1 MATKLLDY
9 EGLMRFKS
17 KLDAKAYA
25 EHAALEERM
34 TDVEDLAE
42 ETARSAASIGNIAA
56 ILEEHGDEDL
66 ADVLRLEDRTGAV
79 EAAVAA
85 LRGALGRVK
94 ISVLPEAGY
103 ADLVDND
110 MVDPETVYLIYGDD
124 DLEVSASGSRIP
136 LSSYATIDEMET
148 AIRNAVS
155 TKQNTIDD
163 LSTIRAGAAAGATAY
178 QKPATG
184 IPASDLSQAVQTTL
198 NNAADKSKVVSTEAN
213 QGLSETAKSNAR
225 KNIQAASEAAFKAL
239 KEAVDMLK
247 RTSVVIEGY
256 LRVAGSSD
264 PALSY
269 RHYAMSDVMQD
280 GVESSDSVF
289 HVFYPC
295 LVGNNLT
302 GDVGTIKHV
311 LSKLGARLATASD
324 TGFSVGQAIW
334 LDLEGTPHAIDG
346 SEGDVQIVNVVPYYQ
361 IAGKHM
367 VNGTNLDVFLRSRQA
382 FTWNGIEAEKI
393 APFGDSPDYAVA
405 HSDSGTMVLH
415 SVYNPSWNGS
425 YTAPDSVAGK
435 YVYADDGAGGITET
449 YDSTATLLGG
459 AGGCHTTDISM
470 PNAEQY
476 AMNMQGGEAT
486 IPYFNKTAHGA
497 ELLHAGILSEG
508 GTFDAHKAALMGSGF
523 SSNDPATQAVHWEES
538 ASEARNGMRVQDKDG
553 TWRMFSLGSNIKA
566 WLGKSSDF
574 YVGQM
579 VNSWRNPWKVME
591 AHRAV
596 SHAVAQGVP
605 ELQWFAFE
613 GNKYK
618 WRSIDGFDGP
628 AQGEMTCVVW
638 KMLSGKCKSNVLDP
652 TDHTTSIE
660 GNRIDFLFSTAMW
673 HGITTQVSPSWWTS
687 GLLFTEDD
695 GQNYECYIQRDQAK
709 LLKSIDQ
716 SIAKTSKF
724 PFEESYTHV
733 GETINGS
740 GYATDY
746 DNEAL
751 MLPDTNAHKAGG
763 GLHTY
768 VGKYNYFTGSAA
780 ATDKKLVRG
789 WRRGS
794 FAGGSNLSPLYLYA
808 AYSPSAASSNFG
820 VGTCCR
826 ISES

>member
-1 MATKLLDY
+1 MIKDTSYTDATTFKAAMSGVMLYY
-9 EGLMRFKS
+9 ELATPIVYEVDDEYQDGIEYQEEAGGTEHVLPANDGELRTAP
-17 KLDAKAYA
+17 LDATIQYGV
-25 EHAALEERM
+25 
-34 TDVEDLAE
+34 D
-42 ETARSAASIGNIAA
+42 A
-56 ILEEHGDEDL
+56 IDT
-66 ADVLRLEDRTGAV
+66 LRT
-79 EAAVAA
+79 
-85 LRGALGRVK
+85 
-94 ISVLPEAGY
+94 LPRKY
-103 ADLVDND
+103 
-110 MVDPETVYLIYGDD
+110 
-124 DLEVSASGSRIP
+124 VSTASGQQ
-136 LSSYATIDEMET
+136 LTEVQQT
-148 AIRNAVS
+148 A
-155 TKQNTIDD
+155 
-163 LSTIRAGAAAGATAY
+163 
-178 QKPATG
+178 
-184 IPASDLSQAVQTTL
+184 
-198 NNAADKSKVVSTEAN
+198 
-213 QGLSETAKSNAR
+213 AR
-225 KNIQAASEAAFKAL
+225 ENIQAASEAAFKAL

-367 VNGTNLDVFLRSRQA
+367 VNGTKLDVFLRSRQA

-425 YTAPDSVAGK
+425 YTSPDSVAGK
-435 YVYADDGAGGITET
+435 YVYADNGAGGITET

-523 SSNDPATQAVHWEES
+523 SSNDPATQAAHWEES

-579 VNSWRNPWKVME
+579 VNSWRNPWKIME

-652 TDHTTSIE
+652 TDQTTSIE

-733 GETINGS
+733 GETITYGS

-789 WRRGS
+789 WRRGVGANYAS
-794 FAGGSNLSPLYLYA
+794 LSPLCVG
-808 AYSPSAASSNFG
+808 AYNSSSGASSFIG

>member
-1 MATKLLDY
+1 MSGVMLYYELAEPEYYLLDDEY
-9 EGLMRFKS
+9 QEGIEYQEEAGGTEQVLPANDGELRTAP
-17 KLDAKAYA
+17 LDATIQYGVDAI
-25 EHAALEERM
+25 
-34 TDVEDLAE
+34 
-42 ETARSAASIGNIAA
+42 ET
-56 ILEEHGDEDL
+56 
-66 ADVLRLEDRTGAV
+66 LRT
-79 EAAVAA
+79 
-85 LRGALGRVK
+85 
-94 ISVLPEAGY
+94 LPRNY
-103 ADLVDND
+103 
-110 MVDPETVYLIYGDD
+110 
-124 DLEVSASGSRIP
+124 VSTASGQQ
-136 LSSYATIDEMET
+136 LTE
-148 AIRNAVS
+148 V
-155 TKQNTIDD
+155 QQ
-163 LSTIRAGAAAGATAY
+163 AAAR
-178 QKPATG
+178 
-184 IPASDLSQAVQTTL
+184 
-198 NNAADKSKVVSTEAN
+198 E
-213 QGLSETAKSNAR
+213 
-225 KNIQAASEAAFKAL
+225 NIQAASEAAFKAL
-239 KEAVDMLK
+239 KESVDMLK

-302 GDVGTIKHV
+302 GDVGAIKHI

-367 VNGTNLDVFLRSRQA
+367 VNGTKLDVFLRSRQA

-425 YTAPDSVAGK
+425 YTSPDSVAGK

-470 PNAEQY
+470 LNAEQY

-523 SSNDPATQAVHWEES
+523 SSNDPATQAAHWEES

-660 GNRIDFLFSTAMW
+660 GNRIDFLFSTALW

-751 MLPDTNAHKAGG
+751 MLPYTNAHKAGG

-789 WRRGS
+789 WRRGTS
-794 FAGGSNLSPLYLYA
+794 AALANLSPLYVVA
-808 AYSPSAASSNFG
+808 SYSPAGASSNIG